1 MFEHPVEVEN
11 LREVGTLLELERAN
25 FVRFIFNGSWNSV
38 THREGIDRRLKEYE
52 QTVAVAADEGIN
64 MADKMPVYQWDYIQS
79 VFFTS
84 TILTTIGM
92 CHSNIAAQFP
102 GQMIYYQSAPVLEN
116 AVNGHTSLPSF
127 LPASLLSC
135 PVIDGPSS

>member
-1 MFEHPVEVEN
+1 MSPIKFRPSNLSLFSLQIFQTLEHP
-11 LREVGTLLELERAN
+11 LEIQMLDETRARLNAERDLFMR
-25 FVRFIFNGSWNSV
+25 FVFNGSWNSV

-84 TILTTIGM
+84 TILTTIGA
-92 CHSNIAAQFP
+92 CHPLKKCSYFFAAQFP
-102 GQMIYYQSAPVLEN
+102 GQMLHYRSAPGL
-116 AVNGHTSLPSF
+116 
-127 LPASLLSC
+127 
-135 PVIDGPSS
+135 

>member
-1 MFEHPVEVEN
+1 MEVEN

-84 TILTTIGM
+84 TILTTIGA
-92 CHSNIAAQFP
+92 CHSRAAQFP
-102 GQMIYYQSAPVLEN
+102 GQMLHYRSAPGLEN
-116 AVNGHTSLPSF
+116 AALGRHAQIILAEGKGIIQNLTRGR
-127 LPASLLSC
+127 
-135 PVIDGPSS
+135 

>member
-1 MFEHPVEVEN
+1 MRQLYERPSNLSLSVFQIFQVFEHPVEVEN

-84 TILTTIGM
+84 TILTTIGV
-92 CHSNIAAQFP
+92 CHFYFQEHNFRVKCYIT
-102 GQMIYYQSAPVLEN
+102 GAPL
-116 AVNGHTSLPSF
+116 GWKMRP
-127 LPASLLSC
+127 
-135 PVIDGPSS
+135 

>member
-102 GQMIYYQSAPVLEN
+102 GQMLYYQSAPVLEN

-135 PVIDGPSS
+135 PVIDGLSS